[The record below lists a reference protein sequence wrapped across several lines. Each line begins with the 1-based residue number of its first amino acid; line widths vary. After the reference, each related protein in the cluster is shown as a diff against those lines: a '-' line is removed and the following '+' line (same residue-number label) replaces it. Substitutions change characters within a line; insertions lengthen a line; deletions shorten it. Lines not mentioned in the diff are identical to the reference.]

1 MTVLRLLLV
10 MVAIASPAAPG
21 LAGDEQD
28 CFQGQ
33 EPALRIKGC
42 SQVIQRA
49 PNDPAGYHNRA
60 VAYGLA
66 GDLDNAIADY
76 TKVIQ
81 MAPDN
86 ASAYDNRGRAYANK
100 GDQTH
105 AAEDRA
111 KARELMAK
119 AIAKPIMPRPKAPKT
134 PATTNV
140 STSTSTKAPP
150 KPKVTAK
157 ANNTVAPE
165 APATGFWSWLNP
177 SNNNANQNTN
187 QAVGKKP

>member
-10 MVAIASPAAPG
+10 MVAIAWPAASL

-76 TKVIQ
+76 TKVIE

-86 ASAYDNRGRAYANK
+86 ASAYDNRGRTYASK

-119 AIAKPIMPRPKAPKT
+119 AIAQPIMPRPKAPRHRLQQ
-134 PATTNV
+134 
-140 STSTSTKAPP
+140 TSPRAHRRK
-150 KPKVTAK
+150 
-157 ANNTVAPE
+157 
-165 APATGFWSWLNP
+165 LHP
-177 SNNNANQNTN
+177 SQR
-187 QAVGKKP
+187 